1 MKYKKM
7 DEMIRRN
14 ISIDK
19 RLWEKTQ
26 EYCYE
31 NGISVS
37 EFIRRFLEEFFR
49 QEEEEKSKK

>member
-19 RLWEKTQ
+19 KLWEKAQ

-31 NGISVS
+31 RNISVS
-37 EFIRRFLEEFFR
+37 ELIRKFLEEFFR
-49 QEEEEKSKK
+49 QEEEESKK

>member
-19 RLWEKTQ
+19 KMWEKAQ
-26 EYCYE
+26 EYCYK
-31 NGISVS
+31 NGTSVS
-37 EFIRRFLEEFFR
+37 ELVRRFLEEFFR
-49 QEEEEKSKK
+49 QEEEEKDKK